1 MYDTLPLTTRVLM
14 SDGIENI
21 SKALVGAQADVG
33 KALKN
38 QENSHFKSQY
48 ADLSAVLE
56 VSKPALAKHG
66 LALTQFPGEAE
77 GRVTMTTMLIHES
90 GEWIL
95 LPPAAM
101 PPPAQTAHG
110 FGSAI
115 SYLRRYTTQ
124 AALGISVGL
133 SDDDDGNAATL
144 ELEAPKKAPK
154 KRVAPK
160 KATPAFEPKKAKVD
174 DPILLKSELSV
185 LKKLIDAAEENGNVE
200 AKAIDLAKNVLAKK
214 GKLSDEERSPLDLT
228 SAAIDYLESALKET
242 PK

>member
-33 KALKN
+33 TALMN
-38 QENSHFKSQY
+38 QKNSHFRSQY

-110 FGSAI
+110 YGSAI

-124 AALGISVGL
+124 AALGITIGL
-133 SDDDDGNAATL
+133 SDDDDGNVATF
-144 ELEAPKKAPK
+144 EAPKKAPK
-154 KRVAPK
+154 KRAPK
-160 KATPAFEPKKAKVD
+160 KATPAFEPKEEKVD
-174 DPILLKSELSV
+174 DPVLLKSELSV
-185 LKKLIDAAEENGNVE
+185 LKKLIDAAEENGNVD
-200 AKAIDLAKNVLAKK
+200 AKAIDLAKNVLEK
-214 GKLSDEERSPLDLT
+214 GGKGDRDRSALEFT
-228 SAAIDYLESALKET
+228 SAAIDYLESAIKDT

>member
-1 MYDTLPLTTRVLM
+1 MYDTQPLTHRVLM
-14 SDGIENI
+14 SESIGSIC
-21 SKALVGAQADVG
+21 KALVGAQADVG
-33 KALKN
+33 TALMN
-38 QENSHFKSQY
+38 QKNSHFKSQY

-66 LALTQFPGEAE
+66 LALTQFPGEAD

-95 LPPAAM
+95 LPPASIPLA
-101 PPPAQTAHG
+101 AQTAHG

-133 SDDDDGNAATL
+133 SDDDDGNEATAQ
-144 ELEAPKKAPK
+144 APKKAPK

-160 KATPAFEPKKAKVD
+160 KATPAFEPKEGKVD
-174 DPILLKSELSV
+174 DPVLLKSELSV
-185 LKKLIDAAEENGNVE
+185 LKDLIDAAEENGNVD
-200 AKAIDLAKNVLAKK
+200 AKAIDLAKNVLEK
-214 GKLSDEERSPLDLT
+214 GGKGDRDRSALEFT
-228 SAAIDYLESALKET
+228 SAAIDYLESAIKDT

>member
-1 MYDTLPLTTRVLM
+1 MELQM
-14 SDGIENI
+14 SDSFENV

-66 LALTQFPGEAE
+66 LALTQIPGQGE
-77 GRVTMTTMLIHES
+77 GPVTMSTLLVHES

-95 LPPAAM
+95 LPPASIPLQAH
-101 PPPAQTAHG
+101 TAHG
-110 FGSAI
+110 YGSAI

-133 SDDDDGNAATL
+133 SDDDDGNEATAN
-144 ELEAPKKAPK
+144 APKKAPK
-154 KRVAPK
+154 KRAASK
-160 KATPAFEPKKAKVD
+160 KATPAFEPKKKAVVDPKILKAELAK
-174 DPILLKSELSV
+174 
-185 LKKLIDAAEENGNVE
+185 LKKLIAAAEENGNVE
-200 AKAIDLAKNVLAKK
+200 AKAIDLAQSVLEKNGA
-214 GKLSDEERSPLDLT
+214 GDPDRSPLEFT
-228 SAAIDYLESALKET
+228 AAAIEYLESALKDS